1 MLIVG
6 TFQDGSIERFMVD
19 PGLYFFSFFF
29 FFFGSSTSFPA
40 AKTCLVLGFRKT
52 SFSAVEGYPVAQ
64 AWLSSFLDLIITS

>member
-19 PGLYFFSFFF
+19 PGLYFF
-29 FFFGSSTSFPA
+29 FFFGSSSSFPA

-52 SFSAVEGYPVAQ
+52 SFSAVEGHPVAQ
-64 AWLSSFLDLIITS
+64 AWVSSFLDLIITS

>member
-19 PGLYFFSFFF
+19 PGLYFFF
-29 FFFGSSTSFPA
+29 FFFGSSISFPA

-52 SFSAVEGYPVAQ
+52 SFSAVEGHPVVQ

>member
-19 PGLYFFSFFF
+19 PGLYF